1 MAKKPADQTADAAQA
16 TGEAMTDTMRSAADR
31 MQSAGSAMA
40 DSSSQLG
47 TRMLDQAEAN
57 TQEAFKAM
65 RAAAQAN
72 DVTEVMRIQAEYL
85 REQGS
90 RSVSQARE
98 IGELI
103 ASFGRN
109 AIGTMTKRD

>member
-1 MAKKPADQTADAAQA
+1 MAKKPTDQAKETAQA
-16 TGEAMTDTMRSAADR
+16 TSEAMTDSMRSAAER

-72 DVTEVMRIQAEYL
+72 DITEVMRIQAEYL

-90 RSVSQARE
+90 RSVTQARE

>member
-1 MAKKPADQTADAAQA
+1 MARKPNDQAADAAQA
-16 TGEAMTDTMRSAADR
+16 TGAAMNETMRSAADR
-31 MQSAGSAMA
+31 MQAAGSAMA

-72 DVTEVMRIQAEYL
+72 DLSEVMRIQAEYL

-90 RSVSQARE
+90 RSVAQARE

-109 AIGTMTKRD
+109 AIGTMTRKD

>member
-1 MAKKPADQTADAAQA
+1 MAKKPTDQATDAAQQ
-16 TGEAMTDTMRSAADR
+16 TGEAISDQMRSATER
-31 MQSAGSAMA
+31 MQATGSAMA
-40 DSSSQLG
+40 DGSSQLG

-57 TQEAFKAM
+57 TQEAFRAM

-72 DVTEVMRIQAEYL
+72 DMSEVMRIQAEYL

-98 IGELI
+98 IGEMI
-103 ASFGRN
+103 ASFGRTT
-109 AIGTMTKRD
+109 IGSMTKRD

>member
-1 MAKKPADQTADAAQA
+1 MARKPNDQAAEAAKQS
-16 TGEAMTDTMRSAADR
+16 GEAMTDQMRTAAER
-31 MQSAGSAMA
+31 MQATGSAMA

-47 TRMLDQAEAN
+47 TKMLDQAEAN
-57 TQEAFKAM
+57 TQEAFRAM

-72 DVTEVMRIQAEYL
+72 DLSEVMRIQAEYL
-85 REQGS
+85 RDQGS
-90 RSVSQARE
+90 RSVAQARE

-109 AIGTMTKRD
+109 AIGSMTRKD

>member
-1 MAKKPADQTADAAQA
+1 MAKKPTEQAADAAKA
-16 TGEAMTDTMRSAADR
+16 SGEAMSDTMRSAADR
-31 MQSAGSAMA
+31 MQATGSAMA
-40 DSSSQLG
+40 ESSSQLG
-47 TRMLDQAEAN
+47 TRMLDQAEQN
-57 TQEAFKAM
+57 TQEAFRAM

-72 DVTEVMRIQAEYL
+72 DLSEVMRIQAEYL

-109 AIGTMTKRD
+109 AIGSMTKRD

>member
-1 MAKKPADQTADAAQA
+1 MARKPTDQAADAAKQS
-16 TGEAMTDTMRSAADR
+16 GEAMSDTMRSAADR
-31 MQSAGSAMA
+31 MQATGSAMA

-47 TRMLDQAEAN
+47 TKMLDQAEAN

-65 RAAAQAN
+65 RAAAQAS
-72 DVTEVMRIQAEYL
+72 DLSEVMRIQAEYL
-85 REQGS
+85 RDQGS

-109 AIGTMTKRD
+109 TIGSMTKRD

>member
-1 MAKKPADQTADAAQA
+1 MARKPTDQAADAARQS
-16 TGEAMTDTMRSAADR
+16 GEAMSDTMRSAADR
-31 MQSAGSAMA
+31 MQATGSAMA
-40 DSSSQLG
+40 ESSSQLG
-47 TRMLDQAEAN
+47 TKMLDQAEAN

-72 DVTEVMRIQAEYL
+72 DVSEVMRIQAEYL

-90 RSVSQARE
+90 RSVAQARE

-103 ASFGRN
+103 ASFGRS
-109 AIGTMTKRD
+109 AIGSMTRRD

>member
-1 MAKKPADQTADAAQA
+1 MARKPGEQATDAAKQS
-16 TGEAMTDTMRSAADR
+16 GEAMSDTMRSAADR
-31 MQSAGSAMA
+31 MQATGSAMA
-40 DSSSQLG
+40 ESSSQLG
-47 TRMLDQAEAN
+47 TKMLDQAEAN

-72 DVTEVMRIQAEYL
+72 DVSEVMRIQAEYL

-90 RSVSQARE
+90 RSVAQARE

-109 AIGTMTKRD
+109 AIGSMTKRD

>member
-1 MAKKPADQTADAAQA
+1 MARKPTDQAADEAKQS
-16 TGEAMTDTMRSAADR
+16 GEAMSDTMRSAADR
-31 MQSAGSAMA
+31 MQATGSAMA
-40 DSSSQLG
+40 ESSSQLG
-47 TRMLDQAEAN
+47 TKMLDQAEAN

-72 DVTEVMRIQAEYL
+72 DVSEVMRIQAEYL

-90 RSVSQARE
+90 RSVAQARE

-109 AIGTMTKRD
+109 AIGSMTRRD

>member
-1 MAKKPADQTADAAQA
+1 MAKKPTDRAADAAKQS
-16 TGEAMTDTMRSAADR
+16 GEAMTDQMRAATER
-31 MQSAGSAMA
+31 MQATGSAVA

-47 TRMLDQAEAN
+47 TKMLDQAEAN
-57 TQEAFKAM
+57 TQEAFRAM

-72 DVTEVMRIQAEYL
+72 DVSEVMRIQAEYL

-90 RSVSQARE
+90 RSVTQARE

-103 ASFGRN
+103 ANFGRS
-109 AIGTMTKRD
+109 AIGSMTKKD